1 MAPAVHPPGPFSFQV
16 DMRSFPL
23 LLALLLVAGCSG
35 RPPLAKDPPKPVDAP
50 DSLRLLL
57 AIEAGKDISYALSSD
72 RFPELNGGTVSIRG
86 MAPGVGSFEYSDK
99 AGKVR
104 LSGRIDEHG
113 ALSVQRPSE
122 ETGDYLLFMSLLFL
136 LPKGALG
143 QSTLNEE
150 VALLPD
156 PLVYVFGK
164 ASWTLGG
171 EEEFLDRPCRLAG
184 CETSLDIAGRQDGKL
199 TGRMKAR
206 LVCRYDAASKRLL
219 AVEARVKAN
228 YRDPA
233 AVDSVPETTILV
245 RLRE

>member
-1 MAPAVHPPGPFSFQV
+1 
-16 DMRSFPL
+16 MRSLRLCLVLF
-23 LLALLLVAGCSG
+23 LAAGCSG
-35 RPPLAKDPPKPVDAP
+35 RPPLAKDPPKPVDPP
-50 DSLRLLL
+50 DSMRVLLVL
-57 AIEAGKDISYALSSD
+57 DAGRELSYATSSD

-86 MAPGVGSFEYSDK
+86 LAPGVGSFEYRDK

-104 LSGRIDEHG
+104 LSGRIDERG
-113 ALSVQRPSE
+113 ALSVQKQTD

-136 LPKGALG
+136 LPKGPIG
-143 QSTLNEE
+143 QATIEEE
-150 VALLPD
+150 VGLLPD

-171 EEEFLDRPCRLAG
+171 EEEFLDRRCRLAG
-184 CETSLDIAGRQDGKL
+184 CETSLDIAGRQDGRL

-206 LVCRYDAASKRLL
+206 LISRYDAASGVLL

-228 YRDPA
+228 YRDPD
-233 AVDSVPETTILV
+233 AVDGVPETTILV